1 MHRVCH
7 PFWYVQGTECS
18 ERLTERTSLAIAVVI
33 AAAAVAAVATVVVAA
48 FFRQMNKFSIQ

>member
-33 AAAAVAAVATVVVAA
+33 AAAAVATVVVAA